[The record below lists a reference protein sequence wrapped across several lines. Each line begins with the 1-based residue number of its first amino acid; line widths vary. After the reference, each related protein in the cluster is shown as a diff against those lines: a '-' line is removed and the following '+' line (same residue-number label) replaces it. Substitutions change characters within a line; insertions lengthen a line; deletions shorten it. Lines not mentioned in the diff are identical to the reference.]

1 MLGLLIA
8 GLVTL
13 VVGLLAIGFG
23 IPVKEFSFGNTLI
36 VTGVLGVCT
45 GLLLFAL
52 ALVVR
57 ELKTVARALEASA
70 GRPRDGLDPFAAQSA
85 QVPGRVAGAGAG
97 IPASHPNTG
106 ALPPETP
113 APWQS
118 EGGSRERSRSL
129 EPEVAQE
136 AAPVPAPEPPE
147 PAKKRRN
154 LLFMSSKR
162 DRAETTDAA
171 ADAEAPAPEPRVSF
185 EDAWPAADRQAPA
198 PPPRRAG
205 RASDTGEGENT
216 RPVPAPPPPIRRP
229 AEAPPVTILKSGVV
243 DGMAYSLYSDG
254 SIEAQMPEGMI
265 RFASIDE
272 LRHHLDQRGA

>member
-57 ELKTVARALEASA
+57 ELKTIARALEASA

-97 IPASHPNTG
+97 IPASHPNVPRFPVG
-106 ALPPETP
+106 WPG
-113 APWQS
+113 Q
-118 EGGSRERSRSL
+118 
-129 EPEVAQE
+129 
-136 AAPVPAPEPPE
+136 APVSRRRIPTRGLCRPRPLRRGKARAGAASVHGVWNRRLHRRLLPCR
-147 PAKKRRN
+147 RRN
-154 LLFMSSKR
+154 LRNRPRS
-162 DRAETTDAA
+162 AETCCSCHPSATA
-171 ADAEAPAPEPRVSF
+171 
-185 EDAWPAADRQAPA
+185 
-198 PPPRRAG
+198 PRRLTQPLMPRHLHRNLVCRSKTHG
-205 RASDTGEGENT
+205 RPPTGSLRLRHRGAPGVPRT
-216 RPVPAPPPPIRRP
+216 RGKGRTQGRFLPLRH
-229 AEAPPVTILKSGVV
+229 
-243 DGMAYSLYSDG
+243 
-254 SIEAQMPEGMI
+254 
-265 RFASIDE
+265 RFAG
-272 LRHHLDQRGA
+272 LPKRRR